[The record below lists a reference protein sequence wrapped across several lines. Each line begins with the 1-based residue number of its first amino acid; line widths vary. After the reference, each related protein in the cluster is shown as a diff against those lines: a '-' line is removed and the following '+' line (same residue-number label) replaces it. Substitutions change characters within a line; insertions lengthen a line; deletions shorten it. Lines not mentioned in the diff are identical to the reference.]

1 MAPPS
6 KVVLILD
13 TDEATR
19 ELYRRELARRFR
31 VLTCSTEHEAWA
43 ALAGQGVDAL
53 VLELTALD
61 DDDLELCGPP
71 ACYGTGAPAGNRGLQ
86 HAGCPAPRRRIGR
99 SSLFDQT
106 GGAAR
111 ADVGSRRSLAEYDH
125 RRRSVTKSLK
135 L

>member
-61 DDDLELCGPP
+61 DDDWSFVARLHAMEQAHQP
-71 ACYGTGAPAGNRGLQ
+71 AIVVCSTLDA
-86 HAGCPAPRRRIGR
+86 RRRGAE
-99 SSLFDQT
+99 L
-106 GGAAR
+106 GAA
-111 ADVGSRRSLAEYDH
+111 AYLIKPVAPHALMSALAAALQSTTTVAE
-125 RRRSVTKSLK
+125 V
-135 L
+135 